1 MLHLVEGAFPFFA
14 LPFVIAFA
22 CVPIAKR
29 IGFAL
34 KVYAIENNRT
44 VHHGK
49 IVQMGGLAVF
59 VAFIISMACFLK
71 ADSTINGI
79 LIGGSIVFMGGLL
92 DDMYN
97 LSPLKKLLFEV
108 SGALVAI
115 LVGGIGLSTITL
127 PFGLE
132 INTQPVSFLVSFV
145 WIVGVTNAIN
155 LIDGLDGLSCGI
167 SFIVVCTIGLIGF
180 FMGRRDIPVIS
191 LILAGSI
198 AGFLP
203 YNFHP
208 ASIFQ
213 GDCGALFLGFTLA
226 CLSLL
231 GFKTTTFITL
241 GFPIIILFVPISD
254 TLIAMIRRKLSGKG
268 IMQADRSHL
277 HHVLM
282 YKLKLGHRNTVL
294 VLYLVTVLFGG
305 CAVLSYFSEQWGV
318 IMLITLTL
326 LAELFVEATEMINP
340 KWHPL
345 LGLCRRLTGHP
356 KKKQSED
363 EEAAQPISLLR
374 DTEEAPAEEP
384 DPEPITEINEHP
396 E

>member
-1 MLHLVEGAFPFFA
+1 MLHLIEGAFPFFA
-14 LPFVIAFA
+14 LPFVISLI

-34 KVYAIENNRT
+34 KVYAVENNRT

-59 VAFIISMACFLK
+59 VAFMISMACFLK

-79 LIGGSIVFMGGLL
+79 LIGGSVVFLGGLL
-92 DDMYN
+92 DDMIN

-108 SGALVAI
+108 AGALIAI
-115 LVGGIGLSTITL
+115 LVGGIGLTSITL
-127 PFGLE
+127 PFGIE
-132 INTQPVSFLVSFV
+132 INMMPFSFLVSFV

-155 LIDGLDGLSCGI
+155 LIDGLDGLSAGI
-167 SFIVVCTIGLIGF
+167 CFIVVCTIGFIGF

-213 GDCGALFLGFTLA
+213 GDCGAL
-226 CLSLL
+226 L
-231 GFKTTTFITL
+231 GFKPTTFITL
-241 GFPIIILFVPISD
+241 GFPVIILFVPISD

-277 HHVLM
+277 HHILM

-294 VLYLVTVLFGG
+294 VLYLVTILFGG
-305 CAVLSYFSEQWGV
+305 CAVLSYFNEQWG
-318 IMLITLTL
+318 LILLIVLTFV
-326 LAELFVEATEMINP
+326 AEIFIEATEMINP

-356 KKKQSED
+356 KKKVLLEETDPSDASEILTEAESEI
-363 EEAAQPISLLR
+363 EE
-374 DTEEAPAEEP
+374 TESMDAEEP
-384 DPEPITEINEHP
+384 DEDSQN
-396 E
+396 

>member
-1 MLHLVEGAFPFFA
+1 MLHLIEGAFPYFA
-14 LPFVIAFA
+14 LPLVISLL

-34 KVYAIENNRT
+34 NVYAVENSRN

-49 IVQMGGLAVF
+49 IVRIGGLAMF
-59 VAFIISMACFLK
+59 TAFMISMACFMK
-71 ADSTINGI
+71 ADATINGI
-79 LIGGSIVFMGGLL
+79 LLGGAVVFLGGLL
-92 DDMYN
+92 DDMYD
-97 LSPLKKLLFEV
+97 LAPWQKLLFQV
-108 SGALVAI
+108 TGALIAI
-115 LVGGIGLSTITL
+115 LVGRIGLTSITL
-127 PFGLE
+127 PFGIE
-132 INTQPVSFLVSFV
+132 INTMPISFLVSFL

-155 LIDGLDGLSCGI
+155 LIDGLDGLSAGI
-167 SFIVVCTIGLIGF
+167 CFIVVCTIGLIGF

-208 ASIFQ
+208 ASVFQ

-241 GFPIIILFVPISD
+241 GFPVIILFVPISD
-254 TLIAMIRRKLSGKG
+254 TLIAMVRRKLSGKG

-294 VLYLVTVLFGG
+294 VLYVVTILFGS
-305 CAVLSYFSEQWGV
+305 CAVLSYFNETWGMIV
-318 IMLITLTL
+318 LLVLTVA
-326 LAELFVEATEMINP
+326 AEIFVEATEMINP

-356 KKKQSED
+356 RKKVLIEETDPFDASKPLHPQSED
-363 EEAAQPISLLR
+363 SSK
-374 DTEEAPAEEP
+374 
-384 DPEPITEINEHP
+384 
-396 E
+396 

>member
-1 MLHLVEGAFPFFA
+1 MMHLIEGALPFFV
-14 LPFVIAFA
+14 LPFVISLIA
-22 CVPIAKR
+22 VPVAKK

-59 VAFIISMACFLK
+59 LAFMISMAVFMK

-79 LIGGSIVFMGGLL
+79 LIGGTVVFIGGLL
-92 DDMYN
+92 DDMIA
-97 LSPLKKLLFEV
+97 LSPLKKLLFEIT
-108 SGALVAI
+108 GALIAI
-115 LVGGIGLSTITL
+115 FVGGIGLTNVTL
-127 PFGLE
+127 PFGLT
-132 INTQPVSFLVSFV
+132 IDVAPLSFLISFV

-155 LIDGLDGLSCGI
+155 LIDGLDGLSAGI
-167 SFIVVCTIGLIGF
+167 CFIVVCTIGLIGF

-294 VLYLVTVLFGG
+294 VLYTVTLLFGA
-305 CAVLSYFSEQWGV
+305 CAVLSYFNEPAGILMLV
-318 IMLITLTL
+318 ILTIV
-326 LAELFVEATEMINP
+326 AEIFVEATEMINP

-356 KKKQSED
+356 KKK
-363 EEAAQPISLLR
+363 
-374 DTEEAPAEEP
+374 TETAEE
-384 DPEPITEINEHP
+384 NK
-396 E
+396 